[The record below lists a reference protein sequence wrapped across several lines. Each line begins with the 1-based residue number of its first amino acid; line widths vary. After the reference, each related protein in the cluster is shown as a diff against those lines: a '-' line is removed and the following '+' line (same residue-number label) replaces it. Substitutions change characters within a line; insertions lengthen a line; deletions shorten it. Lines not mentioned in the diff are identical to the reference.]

1 MKQLDATAIARSK
14 IAQGNRARLAQA
26 MLRAQNGEAI
36 TIGFLGGSI
45 TEGYFSTTPDLNYA
59 SRVTKWWRD
68 TFPNADVSIV
78 NAGVGGTGS
87 IIGVHRMNDHL
98 LCRKPD
104 VIVVE
109 FAVNDLGKY
118 AVPSRESYEN
128 VVRRCLKSG
137 AAVLMLFTLN
147 KEGKN
152 VQDEQ
157 IEIGRHYDL
166 PMISV
171 KNAIWPPLANGE
183 RKWEDYSGD
192 NVHPNDNGHA
202 VVAAL
207 VTDYLD
213 EVYAALDSLVETE
226 MPLPEPLTSTD
237 FEHACMLDHRT
248 LKATV
253 LGGFAPHERGFEH
266 FHYAWAAENGGD
278 AMVFTVEDCKVLH
291 LLLKKDVADTAGTM
305 HITVTANGEQSTF
318 DFDAAFPGGWGGY
331 AYPLL
336 VHRSQAPQT
345 VQVEIKPERSV
356 MVMQVF
362 KA

>member
-1 MKQLDATAIARSK
+1 MKQLDAAAITRSK
-14 IAQGNRARLAQA
+14 VAQGNRARLAQV
-26 MLRAQNGEAI
+26 MRCAQNGEAI

-45 TEGYFSTTPDLNYA
+45 TEGYFSTTPELNYA
-59 SRVTKWWRD
+59 SCVTKWWRD
-68 TFPNADVSIV
+68 TFPKATVSIV

-87 IIGVHRMNDHL
+87 IIGVHRMNEHL
-98 LCRKPD
+98 LCHSPD

-109 FAVNDLGKY
+109 FAVNDLGQY
-118 AVPSRESYEN
+118 TVPSRESYEN
-128 VVRRCLKSG
+128 VVRRCLKTG

-147 KEGKN
+147 QEGKN

-171 KNAIWPPLANGE
+171 KNAIWPPLASGE
-183 RKWEDYSGD
+183 RRWEDYSGD

-207 VTDYLD
+207 VTDYFND
-213 EVYAALDSLVETE
+213 VYAALDAVCDED
-226 MPLPEPLTSTD
+226 PALPEPLTSTD
-237 FEHACMLDHRT
+237 FEDACMLDHRT
-248 LKATV
+248 LKATA
-253 LGGFAPHERGFEH
+253 LGGFAPHEKGFEH
-266 FHYAWAAENGGD
+266 FHYAWYAKNGGD
-278 AMVFTVEDCKVLH
+278 AMVLDVDDCKVLH
-291 LLLKKDVADTAGTM
+291 LLLKKDVADTAGSM
-305 HITVTANGEQSTF
+305 QITVTANGEQTTF

-331 AYPLL
+331 AYPLM
-336 VHRSQAPQT
+336 VHRSETPQT
-345 VQVEIKPERSV
+345 VRVEIKPERSV

>member
-1 MKQLDATAIARSK
+1 MKQLDTAAIARSK
-14 IAQGNRARLAQA
+14 VSQGNRARLAQV
-26 MLRAQNGEAI
+26 MRRAQNGEAI

-45 TEGYFSTTPDLNYA
+45 TEGYFSTTPELNYA
-59 SRVTKWWRD
+59 SRVTKWWQD
-68 TFPNADVSIV
+68 TFPKADVSIV

-109 FAVNDLGKY
+109 FAVNDLGQY
-118 AVPSRESYEN
+118 TVPSRESYEN
-128 VVRRCLKSG
+128 VVRRCLQSG

-157 IEIGRHYDL
+157 IVIGKHYDL

-171 KNAIWPPLANGE
+171 WNAIWPPLASGE

-213 EVYAALDSLVETE
+213 GVYAALDTIAATGSA
-226 MPLPEPLTSTD
+226 LPAPLTSTD
-237 FEHACMLDHRT
+237 FEGACMLDHRT
-248 LKATV
+248 LKATA

-266 FHYAWAAENGGD
+266 FHHAWYAENGGD
-278 AMVFTVEDCKVLH
+278 AMVLDIDDCKVLH

-305 HITVTANGEQSTF
+305 RITVTVNGEQTEY

-331 AYPLL
+331 AYPLM
-336 VHRSQAPQT
+336 VHRSQTPQA
-345 VQVEIKPERSV
+345 VRVEIKPERSV